1 MNGID
6 QRGYQI
12 IRCPRIFRGL
22 TGCQSDP
29 RVGTSQKK
37 LLNYY
42 YENNVNACFEKKF
55 ERKTGAF
62 KHG

>member
-6 QRGYQI
+6 QRGYWI
-12 IRCPRIFRGL
+12 IRCPRIFHEL
-22 TGCQSDP
+22 TGFQPDP

-42 YENNVNACFEKKF
+42 YENNVNACLEKKSK
-55 ERKTGAF
+55 RQTGAF